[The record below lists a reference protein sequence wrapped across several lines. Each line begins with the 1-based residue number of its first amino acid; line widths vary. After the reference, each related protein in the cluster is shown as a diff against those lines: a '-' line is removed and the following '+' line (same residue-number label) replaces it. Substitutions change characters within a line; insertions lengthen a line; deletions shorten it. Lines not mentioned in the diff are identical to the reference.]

1 MAVKS
6 KKKANAQAGNE
17 LLENPEALA
26 QELTKW
32 EQWLED
38 NKKPVI
44 ALVTVIALVIA
55 GIFGYRYYI
64 SYQNTEA
71 QNEMFQAI
79 YYFEQDSVIQALR
92 GDGANLGFIQIEQ
105 DYAGTPAANLAK
117 FYIGAGY
124 LQLGEFKS
132 ALLYLDEFEADD
144 LLVQSK
150 AYSLMGDANMELG
163 EYAEAADL
171 YERAANDSPTDQF
184 SPYYLMKAGL
194 AHEQAGNNDAAA
206 EVYRQVIDEY
216 PNSDVLP
223 QAKKYLHRIVGAA

>member
-32 EQWLED
+32 EQWLEN

-44 ALVTVIALVIA
+44 GVVVVIALAIA

-64 SYQNTEA
+64 AYQNTEA

-79 YYFEQDSVIQALR
+79 YYFEQDSVVQALR

-124 LQLGEFKS
+124 LQLGEYES
-132 ALLYLDEFEADD
+132 ALLYLEEFSAND

-150 AYSLMGDANMELG
+150 AYSLRGDAHMELG
-163 EYAEAADL
+163 EYAEAAEL
-171 YERAANDSPTDQF
+171 YERAAGFQPTDQF

-194 AHEQAGNNDAAA
+194 AHEQAGNNEEAASA
-206 EVYRQVIDEY
+206 YRQVIDEY
-216 PNSDVLP
+216 PNSDIVP
-223 QAKKYLHRIVGAA
+223 QAKKYLHRIVGA